1 MMSRRV
7 LTSLL
12 FAMALAVTASA
23 QVTIPRESN
32 RQEVWQIVG
41 DTKITINYHRPNAK
55 GRAIWGGL
63 VPYGEV
69 WRTGANDATI
79 FEISNDVT
87 VNGQKLPKGKYS
99 LHSIPTTGAWT
110 LIFNKTWNQW
120 GSFQYDQKEDQLR
133 VASTPVAAP
142 MQETMSIDF
151 VKVMGNTAEIH
162 IKWGEL
168 AVPMTID
175 VGDFNARFIN
185 ENQRR
190 TATERMTLAGYIL
203 SQKLTGSYNDALMW
217 AEDAERMSPT
227 NFGVLSFKA
236 RLLAEMG
243 RKADAI
249 AAGERA
255 IAAGKAATPAA
266 NTTAVENLVK
276 QLKAGQ

>member
-32 RQEVWQIVG
+32 RQEVWQVVG

-79 FEISNDVT
+79 FEASNDVT

-151 VKVMGNTAEIH
+151 VKVMGNAADIH
-162 IKWGEL
+162 IRWGEL
-168 AVPMTID
+168 AVPMTVD
-175 VGDFNARFIN
+175 VGDFNARFITD
-185 ENQRR
+185 NQRR
-190 TATERMTLAGYIL
+190 TANERVTLANYIL
-203 SQKLTGSYNDALMW
+203 GQKMTGSYADALGW
-217 AEDAERMSPT
+217 VEDAERMSP
-227 NFGVLSFKA
+227 NSYGVLSLKA

-255 IAAGKAATPAA
+255 ITVGKAATPAA
-266 NTTAVENLVK
+266 NTTAIENLVK

>member
-1 MMSRRV
+1 MISSKV
-7 LTSLL
+7 LLSLL
-12 FAMALAVTASA
+12 FAMALAVAA
-23 QVTIPRESN
+23 VGQVTIPRESN
-32 RQEVWQIVG
+32 RQEVWQVVG
-41 DTKITINYHRPNAK
+41 DTKITINYHRPNVK

-79 FEISNDVT
+79 FEVTNDVT

-99 LHSIPTTGAWT
+99 FHTIPTAGAWT
-110 LIFNKTWNQW
+110 LIFNKTTNQW
-120 GSFQYDQKEDQLR
+120 GSFQYDQKDDQLR
-133 VASTPVAAP
+133 VAATPVAAP

-168 AVPMTID
+168 AVPMTVD
-175 VGDFNARFIN
+175 VGDFNARFVT

-190 TATERMTLAGYIL
+190 TATERVTLANYIL
-203 SQKLTGSYNDALMW
+203 GQKMTGSYANALAW
-217 AEDAERMSPT
+217 VEDAERMTPNSY
-227 NFGVLSFKA
+227 GVLSLKA

-243 RKADAI
+243 RTADAI
-249 AAGERA
+249 VAGERA

-266 NTTAVENLVK
+266 NTTAIENLVK